1 VFFEIFYRFLRFL
14 TLCDHRFYGCDHKIK
29 FGESLNRVAPMRG
42 GFMLAR
48 SAQSIGVNDDFF
60 AEK

>member
-1 VFFEIFYRFLRFL
+1 
-14 TLCDHRFYGCDHKIK
+14 
-29 FGESLNRVAPMRG
+29 MRG

-48 SAQSIGVNDDFF
+48 SAQSIGINDDFF